1 MLLPT
6 LMSALTKAL
15 IVSEPQAK
23 VALAVAAGAPAAS
36 YRSADI
42 RSPLEEIRNAIQQ
55 SGGVLALPEL
65 QRAWPPPLGLKVHVR
80 QTWGVEESTVL

>member
-1 MLLPT
+1 
-6 LMSALTKAL
+6 MSALTKAL